1 MDFSTLLNGQ
11 RYLFYIKPEHG
22 YKPFRA
28 NLIDILYNYQGTI
41 RFEKVRFADI
51 QDDTK
56 NITHSRMVTMPLA
69 WIEKIETLEEILD
82 TNNNN
87 INNNNTLTLV
97 PSEILLQVDG
107 FL

>member
-1 MDFSTLLNGQ
+1 MDFKTLRNGQ
-11 RYLFYIKPEHG
+11 RYLFHIKPEHG

-28 NLIDILYNYQGTI
+28 NLIDILTTYQGTI
-41 RFEKVRFADI
+41 RFTKVCFANI

-56 NITHSRMVTMPLA
+56 NITHSRMVTMPLV

-87 INNNNTLTLV
+87 TNNNNIITLV